1 MASNAD
7 CAESGFA
14 LYLPEVLV
22 LEHRGE
28 MVAETQVL
36 DWAAE
41 KFSGPELDL
50 VHRAY
55 EHAVRAHDG
64 QMRASGEPYVVHS
77 VEVARLL
84 AELGL
89 DHHAVAAGLLH
100 DVVEDTEWTVDD
112 LRERFDAEIAY
123 LVDGV
128 TKLAYIDT
136 MSKATGRDM
145 EAQEAESLRK
155 MFLAMVD
162 DVRVV
167 LIKLA
172 DRLHNMRTLSSLSQE
187 RRERIALETLEIF
200 APLANRLGIWQM
212 KWELEDLGL
221 RHYDPE
227 TYYQI
232 AGLIDEKRP
241 ERETYIQKVSAE
253 LQARLRL
260 EGVAAEVEG
269 RPKHIYSIYRK
280 MRRKDVEFDQ
290 IYDVRGLRIIVD
302 SVQDCY
308 AALGII
314 HSLWKPIPG
323 QFDDFIATP
332 KDNMYQSLHTA
343 VVGPDGKTIEAQ
355 IRSREMH
362 RRAELGI
369 AAHWRY
375 KEQAKRDV
383 AFENKVAW
391 LRSLMDWRS
400 DVEDVREF
408 IDTLKTDVLEDRVY
422 VFTPM
427 GKVLDLPAGSTPI
440 DFAYYIHTEVG
451 HRCRGARVNGRLV
464 PLTHKLQNGDQVEII
479 TAKRGGPSRD
489 WMSRHLGYTG
499 SARSRQKIRRW
510 FRDQN
515 REENI
520 AFGREQLRRELKR
533 LNLTDSIRY
542 QEIAELYDYPSLDDF
557 FAAIGFGDLNSQRV
571 AARVLQSLRAE
582 EVFAEEEEAPVAI
595 TSEGV
600 RVEGVGDLYTQLAQC
615 CKPRPDDPSPIVG
628 YVTRGRGVTIHRWD
642 CPNILIRTTK
652 EEVER
657 LIEVDWGTAVKR
669 IYPVIIKVRA
679 WDRDGLLRDIASVI
693 AEEGVNM
700 RKVNS
705 ASVQKTNLA
714 NLTATLEITAFS
726 QLISILDKI
735 ERLPNVI
742 EVTRQAS

>member
-1 MASNAD
+1 M
-7 CAESGFA
+7 
-14 LYLPEVLV
+14 
-22 LEHRGE
+22 
-28 MVAETQVL
+28 
-36 DWAAE
+36 
-41 KFSGPELDL
+41 
-50 VHRAY
+50 
-55 EHAVRAHDG
+55 
-64 QMRASGEPYVVHS
+64 
-77 VEVARLL
+77 L

-89 DHHAVAAGLLH
+89 DYHAVAAGFLH
-100 DVVEDTEWTVDD
+100 DVVEDTDWTIADV
-112 LRERFDAEIAY
+112 RQRFDEEVAK

-136 MSKATGRDM
+136 MSKMGSRDI

-155 MFLAMVD
+155 MFLAMAD

-172 DRLHNMRTLSSLSQE
+172 DRLHNMRTLGSLSPE
-187 RRERIALETLEIF
+187 RRERIARETLEIY

-227 TYYQI
+227 TYHHI
-232 AGLIDEKRP
+232 AELIAEKRD
-241 ERETYIQKVSAE
+241 EREVYIRKVISE

-260 EGVAAEVEG
+260 EGIAADVEG

-280 MRRKDVEFDQ
+280 MLRKDVEFDQ
-290 IYDVRGLRIIVD
+290 IYDVRGIRVIVD
-302 SVQDCY
+302 TVQDCY
-308 AALGII
+308 AALGVV
-314 HSLWKPIPG
+314 HSLWTPIPG

-343 VVGPDGKTIEAQ
+343 VVGPAGKTIEAQ
-355 IRSREMH
+355 IRTREMH

-375 KEQAKRDV
+375 KEQARRDM
-383 AFENKVAW
+383 AFEGKVAW
-391 LRSLMDWRS
+391 LRSLMDWRT
-400 DVEDVREF
+400 DVEDAREF

-422 VFTPM
+422 VFTPK
-427 GKVLDLPAGSTPI
+427 GQVLDLPARSTPI

-464 PLTHKLQNGDQVEII
+464 PLTHKLHNGDQVEII

-489 WMSRHLGYTG
+489 WLNPHLGYIG

-533 LNLTDSIRY
+533 LNLADDIKY
-542 QEIAELYDYPSLDDF
+542 QDVAALFDYDNLDDF

-571 AARVLQSLRAE
+571 AARVLQVLRSE
-582 EVFAEEEEAPVAI
+582 EVFTEEVEEAVAV
-595 TSEGV
+595 TPEGI
-600 RVEGVGDLYTQLAQC
+600 RVKGVGDLYTQLAQC

-628 YVTRGRGVTIHRWD
+628 YVTRGRGVTIHKWD
-642 CPNILIRTTK
+642 CPNILIRTNK
-652 EEVER
+652 DEVER
-657 LIEVDWGTAVKR
+657 LIEVDWGTAQKR
-669 IYPVIIKVRA
+669 IYPVVIKVRA
-679 WDRDGLLRDIASVI
+679 WDRDGLLRDIATVI
-693 AEEGVNM
+693 AGEGVNM

-705 ASVQKTNLA
+705 VSAQKTNLA
-714 NLTATLEITAFS
+714 TLTATLEITTFS

>member
-1 MASNAD
+1 MSDAQP
-7 CAESGFA
+7 
-14 LYLPEVLV
+14 L
-22 LEHRGE
+22 
-28 MVAETQVL
+28 T
-36 DWAAE
+36 WAAQ
-41 KFSGPELDL
+41 KFSGSELEL
-50 VHRAY
+50 VQRAY
-55 EHAVRAHDG
+55 EQAVFAHDG
-64 QMRASGEPYVVHS
+64 QTRASGEPYVVHC
-77 VEVARLL
+77 VEVARML
-84 AELGL
+84 ADLGL
-89 DHHAVAAGLLH
+89 DYHAVAAGLLH
-100 DVVEDTEWTVDD
+100 DVVEDTDWTVDD
-112 LRERFDAEIAY
+112 IRRRFDGEVAK

-136 MSKATGRDM
+136 MSKMGSRDI

-172 DRLHNMRTLSSLSQE
+172 DRLHNMRTLTSLSQE
-187 RRERIALETLEIF
+187 RRVRIARETLEIY

-221 RHYDPE
+221 RHYDPQ
-227 TYYQI
+227 TYHQI
-232 AGLIDEKRP
+232 ANLLAEKRI
-241 ERETYIQKVSAE
+241 ERETYIQKVISE

-260 EGVAAEVEG
+260 EGIAADVQG

-280 MRRKDVEFDQ
+280 MRRKDLEFDQ
-290 IYDVRGLRIIVD
+290 IYDVRGIRVMVD

-308 AALGII
+308 AALGVV

-343 VVGPDGKTIEAQ
+343 VVGPEGKTIEAQ

-375 KEQAKRDV
+375 KEGAKRDQ

-400 DVEDVREF
+400 DVEDAREF
-408 IDTLKTDVLEDRVY
+408 VDTLKSDVLEDRVY
-422 VFTPM
+422 VFTPK
-427 GKVLDLPAGSTPI
+427 GQVLDLPAGSTPI

-464 PLTHKLQNGDQVEII
+464 QLTYKLQNGDQVEII

-489 WMSRHLGYTG
+489 WMNPHLGYSG

-520 AFGREQLRRELKR
+520 SFGKEQLRRELKR
-533 LNLTDSIRY
+533 LNLVDDIRY
-542 QEIAELYDYPSLDDF
+542 QEVAALFDYEDVDDL

-571 AARVLQSLRAE
+571 AAKVIQSLRTE
-582 EVFAEEEEAPVAI
+582 EVFAAEEEEPVAV
-595 TSEGV
+595 TPEGV
-600 RVEGVGDLYTQLAQC
+600 RVKGVGDLYTQLAQC
-615 CKPRPDDPSPIVG
+615 CKPSPDDPGPIVG
-628 YVTRGRGVTIHRWD
+628 YVTRGRGVTIHKWD
-642 CPNILIRTTK
+642 CPNILIRTSK
-652 EEVER
+652 DEVER
-657 LIEVDWGTAVKR
+657 LIEVDWGTTLRR
-669 IYPVIIKVRA
+669 IYPVVIKVRA
-679 WDRDGLLRDIASVI
+679 WDRDGLLRDIATVV

-705 ASVQKTNLA
+705 VAIQKTNLA

>member
-1 MASNAD
+1 VLPKAG
-7 CAESGFA
+7 CAKSSFA
-14 LYLPEVLV
+14 LYSAGELV
-22 LEHRGE
+22 LQRREE
-28 MVAETQVL
+28 TVTETQLL

-50 VHRAY
+50 VRRAY

-112 LRERFDAEIAY
+112 LREHFDAEIAY

-136 MSKATGRDM
+136 MSKASGRDM

-221 RHYDPE
+221 RHYDPDV
-227 TYYQI
+227 YYQI
-232 AGLIDEKRP
+232 AGLLDEKRP

-314 HSLWKPIPG
+314 HSLWRPIPG

-343 VVGPDGKTIEAQ
+343 VVGPDGRTIEAQ

-400 DVEDVREF
+400 DVEDAREF
-408 IDTLKTDVLEDRVY
+408 IDTLKSDVLEDRVY
-422 VFTPM
+422 VFSPM

-464 PLTHKLQNGDQVEII
+464 PLTYKLQNGDQVEII

-533 LNLTDSIRY
+533 LNLADSIRY

-571 AARVLQSLRAE
+571 AARVLQSLRAD
-582 EVFAEEEEAPVAI
+582 EVFAEEEEAPIAV

-600 RVEGVGDLYTQLAQC
+600 RVKGVGDLYTQLAQC

-657 LIEVDWGTAVKR
+657 LIEVDWGTTLKR
-669 IYPVIIKVRA
+669 IYPVVIKVRA

-693 AEEGVNM
+693 AAEGVNM
-700 RKVNS
+700 RKVSS

-726 QLISILDKI
+726 QLISILDQI

>member
-1 MASNAD
+1 MTDAGPLA
-7 CAESGFA
+7 
-14 LYLPEVLV
+14 
-22 LEHRGE
+22 
-28 MVAETQVL
+28 
-36 DWAAE
+36 WAAE
-41 KFSGPELDL
+41 KYSGSELEM
-50 VHRAY
+50 VQQAY
-55 EHAVRAHDG
+55 ERAVMAHDG
-64 QMRASGEPYVVHS
+64 QMRASGEPYVVHC
-77 VEVARLL
+77 VEVARIL

-89 DHHAVAAGLLH
+89 DTHAVAAGLLH
-100 DVVEDTEWTVDD
+100 DIVEDTDWTVADVQQYFGGEVA
-112 LRERFDAEIAY
+112 R

-136 MSKATGRDM
+136 MSKMGRRDI

-155 MFLAMVD
+155 MFLAMAD

-172 DRLHNMRTLSSLSQE
+172 DRLHNMRTLGSLPQE
-187 RRERIALETLEIF
+187 RRERIARETLEIY

-227 TYYQI
+227 TYHHI
-232 AGLIDEKRP
+232 AELLAEKRA
-241 ERETYIQKVSAE
+241 EREVYLQKVVSE

-260 EGVAAEVEG
+260 EGIFSEAEG

-290 IYDVRGLRIIVD
+290 IYDVRGIRLIVD
-302 SVQDCY
+302 TVQDCY
-308 AALGII
+308 AVLGVV
-314 HSLWKPIPG
+314 HSLWTPIPG
-323 QFDDFIATP
+323 QFDDFVATP

-343 VVGPDGKTIEAQ
+343 VVGPEGKTIEAQ
-355 IRSREMH
+355 IRTREMH

-375 KEQAKRDV
+375 KEGTKRDL
-383 AFENKVAW
+383 AFEGKVAW

-400 DVEDVREF
+400 DVEDAQEF
-408 IDTLKTDVLEDRVY
+408 VDTIKSDVLEDRVY
-422 VFTPM
+422 VFTPK
-427 GKVLDLPAGSTPI
+427 GKVLDLPAGSTSI

-464 PLTHKLQNGDQVEII
+464 PLTYKLKNGDQVEII

-489 WMSRHLGYTG
+489 WLNPHLGYIG

-520 AFGREQLRRELKR
+520 SFGREHLRRELKR
-533 LNLTDSIRY
+533 LNLSDHIRY
-542 QEIAELYDYPSLDDF
+542 QEIAALFDYEDVDDF

-571 AARVLQSLRAE
+571 AARVLQVLRTE
-582 EVFAEEEEAPVAI
+582 EVFTKEEEEAVAV
-595 TSEGV
+595 TPEGV
-600 RVEGVGDLYTQLAQC
+600 RVKGVGDLYTQLAQC
-615 CKPRPDDPSPIVG
+615 CNPRPDDPSPIVG
-628 YVTRGRGVTIHRWD
+628 YVTRGRGVTIHKWD
-642 CPNILIRTTK
+642 CPNILIRTK
-652 EEVER
+652 KSEVER
-657 LIEVDWGTAVKR
+657 LIEVDWGTTQER
-669 IYPVIIKVRA
+669 IYPVVIKVRA
-679 WDRDGLLRDIASVI
+679 WDRDGLLRDIATVVS
-693 AEEGVNM
+693 EEGVNM

-705 ASVQKTNLA
+705 VSVQKTNLA
-714 NLTATLEITAFS
+714 TLTATLEIKSFG
-726 QLISILDKI
+726 QLISILDRI

>member
-1 MASNAD
+1 MTEAQ
-7 CAESGFA
+7 
-14 LYLPEVLV
+14 L
-22 LEHRGE
+22 
-28 MVAETQVL
+28 L

-41 KFSGPELDL
+41 KFNGSELEL
-50 VHRAY
+50 VRQAY
-55 EHAVRAHDG
+55 QQAVLAHDG

-112 LRERFDAEIAY
+112 LRKHFDDEIAY

-136 MSKATGRDM
+136 MSKMGSRDM

-200 APLANRLGIWQM
+200 APLANRLGIWQI

-221 RHYDPE
+221 RHYDPT
-227 TYYQI
+227 TYHHI
-232 AGLIDEKRP
+232 ADLIVDKRA

-280 MRRKDVEFDQ
+280 MRRKDIEFDQ
-290 IYDVRGLRIIVD
+290 IYDVRGIRVIVD

-308 AALGII
+308 AALGVV
-314 HSLWKPIPG
+314 HSLWMPIPG

-343 VVGPDGKTIEAQ
+343 VVGPEGKTIEAQ

-375 KEQAKRDV
+375 KEQAQRDL

-391 LRSLMDWRS
+391 LRSLMDWRT
-400 DVEDVREF
+400 DVEDAREF
-408 IDTLKTDVLEDRVY
+408 MDTLKSDVLEDRVY
-422 VFTPM
+422 VFTPK
-427 GKVLDLPAGSTPI
+427 GKVLDLPAGSTPV

-451 HRCRGARVNGRLV
+451 HRCRGARVNGRLIS
-464 PLTHKLQNGDQVEII
+464 LTYKLQNGDQVEII

-489 WMSRHLGYTG
+489 WLNRHLGYIG

-510 FRDQN
+510 FRDQD

-520 AFGREQLRRELKR
+520 TFGREQLRRELKR
-533 LNLTDSIRY
+533 LNLADSLKY
-542 QEIAELYDYPSLDDF
+542 QEIAELFDYANLDDF

-571 AARVLQSLRAE
+571 AARVLQTLRTE
-582 EVFAEEEEAPVAI
+582 EVFAEEEEEPVAI
-595 TSEGV
+595 TPEGV
-600 RVEGVGDLYTQLAQC
+600 RVKGVGDLYTQLAQC
-615 CKPRPDDPSPIVG
+615 CKPGPDDSSPIVG
-628 YVTRGRGVTIHRWD
+628 YVTRGRGVTIHKWD

-657 LIEVDWGTAVKR
+657 LIEVDWGTARKR
-669 IYPVIIKVRA
+669 IYPVVIKVRA

-705 ASVQKTNLA
+705 TSVQKTNLA

>member
-1 MASNAD
+1 MTDSQ
-7 CAESGFA
+7 S
-14 LYLPEVLV
+14 L
-22 LEHRGE
+22 
-28 MVAETQVL
+28 T
-36 DWAAE
+36 WAAE
-41 KFSGPELDL
+41 RFSGVELDL
-50 VHRAY
+50 VQRAY
-55 EHAVRAHDG
+55 DQAVLAHDG

-77 VEVARLL
+77 VAVARML

-89 DHHAVAAGLLH
+89 DHHAVAAGFLH
-100 DVVEDTEWTVDD
+100 DVVEDTDWTIDD
-112 LRERFDAEIAY
+112 VRQRFDDEIAR

-136 MSKATGRDM
+136 MSKMGSRDI

-172 DRLHNMRTLSSLSQE
+172 DRLHNMRTLGSLSEE
-187 RRERIALETLEIF
+187 RRERIARETLEIY

-227 TYYQI
+227 TYHHI
-232 AGLIDEKRP
+232 AELLAEKRL
-241 ERETYIQKVSAE
+241 ERETYIQKVISE

-260 EGVAAEVEG
+260 EGIAADVEG

-280 MRRKDVEFDQ
+280 MRRKDLEFDQ
-290 IYDVRGLRIIVD
+290 IYDVRGIRVIVD

-308 AALGII
+308 AALGVV
-314 HSLWKPIPG
+314 HALWTPIPG

-343 VVGPDGKTIEAQ
+343 VVGPEGRTIEAQ
-355 IRSREMH
+355 IRTREMH

-375 KEQAKRDV
+375 KEGAKRDL
-383 AFENKVAW
+383 AYESKVAW

-400 DVEDVREF
+400 DVEDAREF
-408 IDTLKTDVLEDRVY
+408 IDTLKSDVLEDRVY
-422 VFTPM
+422 VFTPKGQVM
-427 GKVLDLPAGSTPI
+427 DLPAGSTPI

-464 PLTHKLQNGDQVEII
+464 QLTHKLQNGDQVEII

-489 WMSRHLGYTG
+489 WMNPHLGYSG

-510 FRDQN
+510 FRDQD

-520 AFGREQLRRELKR
+520 TFGREQLRRELKR
-533 LNLTDSIRY
+533 LNLADDIRY
-542 QEIAELYDYPSLDDF
+542 QEIAALFDYSNTDDL

-571 AARVLQSLRAE
+571 AAKVLQSLRTE
-582 EVFAEEEEAPVAI
+582 EVFAEEEEEAVAV
-595 TSEGV
+595 TADGV
-600 RVEGVGDLYTQLAQC
+600 RVKGVGELYTQLAQC
-615 CKPRPDDPSPIVG
+615 CKPAPDDSSPIVG
-628 YVTRGRGVTIHRWD
+628 YVTRGRGVTVHKWD
-642 CPNILIRTTK
+642 CPNILIRTSK

-657 LIEVDWGTAVKR
+657 LIEVDWGTTQRR

-679 WDRDGLLRDIASVI
+679 WDRDGLLRDIAAVI

-705 ASVQKTNLA
+705 VSAQKTNLA
-714 NLTATLEITAFS
+714 TLTATLELTTFN
-726 QLISILDKI
+726 QLISILDRI

-742 EVTRQAS
+742 EVSRQAS

>member
-1 MASNAD
+1 MTDAD
-7 CAESGFA
+7 PLA
-14 LYLPEVLV
+14 
-22 LEHRGE
+22 
-28 MVAETQVL
+28 
-36 DWAAE
+36 WAAQR
-41 KFSGPELDL
+41 FNGSELEL
-50 VHRAY
+50 IKRAY
-55 EHAVRAHDG
+55 EQAVLAHDG
-64 QMRASGEPYVVHS
+64 QTRASGEPYVVHS
-77 VEVARLL
+77 VEVARMLGD
-84 AELGL
+84 LGL

-100 DVVEDTEWTVDD
+100 DVVEDSDLTIDD
-112 LRERFDAEIAY
+112 VRKRFDAEVAR

-136 MSKATGRDM
+136 MSKMGSRDI

-172 DRLHNMRTLSSLSQE
+172 DRLHNMRTLGSLSQE
-187 RRERIALETLEIF
+187 RRERIARETLEIY

-227 TYYQI
+227 TYHYI
-232 AGLIDEKRP
+232 AELIAERRV
-241 ERETYIQKVSAE
+241 EREVYIQRVISE
-253 LQARLRL
+253 LQARVRL
-260 EGVAAEVEG
+260 EGIAAEVEG

-280 MRRKDVEFDQ
+280 MRRKGIEFDQ
-290 IYDVRGLRIIVD
+290 IYDVRGIRVVVD
-302 SVQDCY
+302 TVQDCY
-308 AALGII
+308 AVLGVV

-343 VVGPDGKTIEAQ
+343 VVGPEGKTIEAQ

-369 AAHWRY
+369 ASHWRY
-375 KEQAKRDV
+375 KEGARRDP
-383 AFENKVAW
+383 AYENKVAW

-400 DVEDVREF
+400 DIEDAREF
-408 IDTLKTDVLEDRVY
+408 VDALKTEVLVDRVY
-422 VFTPM
+422 VFTPK
-427 GKVLDLPAGSTPI
+427 GQVLDLPAGSTPV

-464 PLTHKLQNGDQVEII
+464 PLTYKLQNGDQVEII

-489 WMSRHLGYTG
+489 WLNPHLGYLG

-533 LNLTDSIRY
+533 LNLADDIKY
-542 QEIAELYDYPSLDDF
+542 QEVAALFDYDNLDDF
-557 FAAIGFGDLNSQRV
+557 FAVIGFGDLNSQRV
-571 AARVLQSLRAE
+571 AARVLQVLRRE
-582 EVFAEEEEAPVAI
+582 EVFTEEEEEPVAV
-595 TSEGV
+595 TPEGI
-600 RVEGVGDLYTQLAQC
+600 RVKGVGDLYIQLAQC
-615 CKPRPDDPSPIVG
+615 CKPEPEDPSPIVG
-628 YVTRGRGVTIHRWD
+628 YVTRGRGVTIHKWD
-642 CPNILIRTTK
+642 CPNILIRTSK
-652 EEVER
+652 NEVER
-657 LIEVDWGTAVKR
+657 LIEVDWGTTQKR
-669 IYPVIIKVRA
+669 IYPVVIKVRA
-679 WDRDGLLRDIASVI
+679 WDRDGLLRDIATVI

-700 RKVNS
+700 RKVDS
-705 ASVQKTNLA
+705 VSVQKTNLA
-714 NLTATLEITAFS
+714 TLTATLEITNFG

-742 EVTRQAS
+742 EVSRQAS

>member
-1 MASNAD
+1 MSDAQP
-7 CAESGFA
+7 
-14 LYLPEVLV
+14 L
-22 LEHRGE
+22 
-28 MVAETQVL
+28 T
-36 DWAAE
+36 WAAQ
-41 KFSGPELDL
+41 KFSGSELEL
-50 VHRAY
+50 VQRAY
-55 EHAVRAHDG
+55 EQAVFAHDG
-64 QMRASGEPYVVHS
+64 QTRASGEPYVVHC
-77 VEVARLL
+77 VEVARML
-84 AELGL
+84 ADLGL
-89 DHHAVAAGLLH
+89 DYHAVAAGLLH
-100 DVVEDTEWTVDD
+100 DVVEDTDWTVDD
-112 LRERFDAEIAY
+112 IRRRFDAEVAK

-136 MSKATGRDM
+136 MSKMGSRDI

-172 DRLHNMRTLSSLSQE
+172 DRLHNMRTLTSLSQE
-187 RRERIALETLEIF
+187 RRVRIARETLEIY

-221 RHYDPE
+221 RHYDPQ
-227 TYYQI
+227 TYHQI
-232 AGLIDEKRP
+232 ANLLAEKRI
-241 ERETYIQKVSAE
+241 ERETYIQKVISE

-260 EGVAAEVEG
+260 EGIAADVQG

-280 MRRKDVEFDQ
+280 MRRKDLEFDQ
-290 IYDVRGLRIIVD
+290 IYDVRGIRVMVD

-308 AALGII
+308 AALGVV

-343 VVGPDGKTIEAQ
+343 VVGPEGKTIEAQ

-375 KEQAKRDV
+375 KEGAKRDQ

-400 DVEDVREF
+400 DVEDAREF
-408 IDTLKTDVLEDRVY
+408 VDTLKSDVLEDRVY
-422 VFTPM
+422 VFTPK
-427 GKVLDLPAGSTPI
+427 GQVLDLPAGSTPI

-464 PLTHKLQNGDQVEII
+464 QLTYKLQNGDQVEII

-489 WMSRHLGYTG
+489 WMNPHLGYSG

-520 AFGREQLRRELKR
+520 SFGKEQLRRELKR
-533 LNLTDSIRY
+533 LNLVDDIRY
-542 QEIAELYDYPSLDDF
+542 QEVAALFDYEDVDDL

-571 AARVLQSLRAE
+571 AAKVIQSLRTE
-582 EVFAEEEEAPVAI
+582 EVFAAEEEEPVAV
-595 TSEGV
+595 TPEGV
-600 RVEGVGDLYTQLAQC
+600 RVKGVGDLYTQLAQC
-615 CKPRPDDPSPIVG
+615 CKPSPDDPGPIVG
-628 YVTRGRGVTIHRWD
+628 YVTRGRGVTIHKWD
-642 CPNILIRTTK
+642 CPNILIRTSK
-652 EEVER
+652 DEVER
-657 LIEVDWGTAVKR
+657 LIEVDWGTTLKR
-669 IYPVIIKVRA
+669 IYPVVIKVRA
-679 WDRDGLLRDIASVI
+679 WDRDGLLRDIATVV

-705 ASVQKTNLA
+705 VAIQKTNLA

>member
-1 MASNAD
+1 VVEAPAI
-7 CAESGFA
+7 A
-14 LYLPEVLV
+14 
-22 LEHRGE
+22 
-28 MVAETQVL
+28 
-36 DWAAE
+36 WAAE
-41 KFSGPELDL
+41 RFSGAEYEL
-50 VHRAY
+50 VERAY
-55 EHAVRAHDG
+55 DQAVLAHDG
-64 QMRASGEPYVVHS
+64 QTRVSGEPYVVHC

-84 AELGL
+84 ADLGL

-100 DVVEDTEWTVDD
+100 DMVEDTDWTVADV
-112 LRERFDAEIAY
+112 RRKFDPEVAR

-136 MSKATGRDM
+136 MSKMGSRDI

-172 DRLHNMRTLSSLSQE
+172 DRLHNMRTLGSLSPE
-187 RRERIALETLEIF
+187 RRKRIARETLEIY

-227 TYYQI
+227 TYHEI
-232 AGLIDEKRP
+232 ADLIQEKRK
-241 ERETYIQKVSAE
+241 EREVYLRKVASE
-253 LQARLRL
+253 LQGRLRL
-260 EGVAAEVEG
+260 EGIAADVEG

-280 MRRKDVEFDQ
+280 MLRKDIEFDQ
-290 IYDVRGLRIIVD
+290 IYDVRGIRVIVD

-308 AALGII
+308 AALGVV
-314 HSLWKPIPG
+314 HSLWTPIPG

-343 VVGPDGKTIEAQ
+343 VVGPQGNTVEAQ

-375 KEQAKRDV
+375 KEGAKRDL
-383 AFENKVAW
+383 AYESKVAW

-400 DVEDVREF
+400 DVEDAREF
-408 IDTLKTDVLEDRVY
+408 VDTLKTDVLEDRVY
-422 VFTPM
+422 AFTPR
-427 GKVLDLPAGSTPI
+427 GQVLDLPAGSTPV

-451 HRCRGARVNGRLV
+451 HRCRGARVNGRIV
-464 PLTHKLQNGDQVEII
+464 PLTTQLKNGDQVEII

-489 WMSRHLGYTG
+489 WMNPHLGYLK
-499 SARSRQKIRRW
+499 SARSRQKVRRW
-510 FRDQN
+510 FRDQD

-533 LNLTDSIRY
+533 LNLTDDVRY
-542 QEIAELYDYPSLDDF
+542 QEVAALFEYENLDDF

-571 AARVLQSLRAE
+571 AARVLQVLRTE
-582 EVFAEEEEAPVAI
+582 EVFAEEEEAPVAV
-595 TSEGV
+595 TPEGI
-600 RVEGVGDLYTQLAQC
+600 RVKGVGDLYTQLAQC
-615 CKPRPDDPSPIVG
+615 CRPSPNDLSPIVG
-628 YVTRGRGVTIHRWD
+628 YVTRGRGVTIHKWD
-642 CPNILIRTTK
+642 CPNILVRTNK
-652 EEVER
+652 SEVER
-657 LIEVDWGTAVKR
+657 LIEVDWGTAQKR
-669 IYPVIIKVRA
+669 IYPVVIKVRA
-679 WDRDGLLRDIASVI
+679 WDRGGLLRDIATVV

-705 ASVQKTNLA
+705 VAVQKTNLA
-714 NLTATLEITAFS
+714 TLTATLEITAFS

-742 EVTRQAS
+742 EVTRQASQR